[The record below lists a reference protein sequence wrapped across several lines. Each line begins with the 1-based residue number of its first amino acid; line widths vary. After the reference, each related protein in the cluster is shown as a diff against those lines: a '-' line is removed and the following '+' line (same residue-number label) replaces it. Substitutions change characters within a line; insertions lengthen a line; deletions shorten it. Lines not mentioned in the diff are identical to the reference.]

1 MFRTTARR
9 LTCHQPDDLG
19 KGTTS
24 VVPLRSH
31 PRGHP
36 EAAES
41 PAKPETPN
49 EGSLHQVFLHQTKPR
64 GAPSLRSVQRWEATP
79 PKRLPASEK
88 NSAVPK

>member
-1 MFRTTARR
+1 MFRTTARE

-19 KGTTS
+19 KGTAS
-24 VVPLRSH
+24 VVPLRPH

-49 EGSLHQVFLHQTKPR
+49 EGSLHQVLSHPNQTEGCPIFASCAKV
-64 GAPSLRSVQRWEATP
+64 GGNTAKATFCARRELCRP
-79 PKRLPASEK
+79 T
-88 NSAVPK
+88 